1 MKIPATKPEHF
12 SFPLHYR
19 QINVGA
25 IHLNS
30 LAQQVPT
37 TQSSHNAQVHW
48 QSCIN
53 IQALMSDAINGPKAG
68 SHRPLIHP
76 QTSVRQW
83 KKKKKS
89 LLLCFGE
96 EWDSNL
102 QSHGTGPCWKFL
114 SVTTSLRS
122 ALLSSH
128 SLKLPTTMTVTAWAK
143 VVGTLHLMLCFLSAL
158 Q

>member
-53 IQALMSDAINGPKAG
+53 IQALMSDAINGPKVG

-83 KKKKKS
+83 EKKKACCFVLERNEIATYRVMARALAGSSFQSQHLYS
-89 LLLCFGE
+89 LPYFPLIAWSFLQQWQLL
-96 EWDSNL
+96 
-102 QSHGTGPCWKFL
+102 HGP
-114 SVTTSLRS
+114 
-122 ALLSSH
+122 
-128 SLKLPTTMTVTAWAK
+128 KLWASC
-143 VVGTLHLMLCFLSAL
+143 T
-158 Q
+158 